1 MQTKPTFLYAI
12 LMALTLALP
21 LTGCPSANDDDSAVG
36 DDDDA
41 TGDDDDATGDDD
53 DSAGDD
59 DDSAGDDD
67 DSSGDDDDSAGD
79 DDDSA
84 GDDDDSA
91 GDDDDSSGPCGM
103 DDLTTSLE
111 IRAGGVTGA
120 TFASTDVL
128 TYAGIVNNPCP
139 FEVTVTSISTCLA
152 VSWSAEPGTGVA
164 LGGGMACGD
173 ALTDYTVPELDSIE
187 STIEVGTL
195 PVGTYTGTVSFDVP
209 SLPAAST
216 TFTVQ

>member
-1 MQTKPTFLYAI
+1 MQTRPTFLYAI

-53 DSAGDD
+53 DAT
-59 DDSAGDDD
+59 
-67 DSSGDDDDSAGD
+67 GD

-111 IRAGGVTGA
+111 VRASGVTGA

-139 FEVTVTSISTCLA
+139 FEVTVTSVSTCLA
-152 VSWSAEPGTGVA
+152 VSWSADPGAGVA
-164 LGGGMACGD
+164 SGGGMACGD

-195 PVGTYTGTVSFDVP
+195 PGGSYTGTVAFDVP
-209 SLPAAST
+209 GLPDAST
-216 TFTVQ
+216 TFVVQ